1 MTERAC
7 GVAVVEEVVVG
18 DTLWRW
24 VGNMF
29 VVEGKSILLDQ
40 RCLDILVGFGGGN
53 IAVDLENVVEPG
65 NNHIAAEDEEGCSR
79 VILVEMV
86 VR

>member
-1 MTERAC
+1 
-7 GVAVVEEVVVG
+7 VVEVVG
-18 DTLWRW
+18 DTLWTW

-29 VVEGKSILLDQ
+29 VEEEKSILLEQ
-40 RCLDILVGFGGGN
+40 CCLNILVDFGGGN
-53 IAVDLENVVEPG
+53 IVVDLENVVEHG

-86 VR
+86 VG